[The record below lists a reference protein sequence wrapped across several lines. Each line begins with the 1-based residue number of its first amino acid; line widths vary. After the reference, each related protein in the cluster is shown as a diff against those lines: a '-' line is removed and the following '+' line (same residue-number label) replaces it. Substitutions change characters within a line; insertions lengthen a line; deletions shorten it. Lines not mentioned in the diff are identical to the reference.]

1 MRSIRFAA
9 GPWEVEVLPEDGAR
23 ISMLRFEGMS
33 LLTEAPSSFRP
44 PASDFGRYET
54 RPVYGYDDC
63 LPSVDACLYPELQWE
78 VPDHGELCWLPWEC
92 ETAGNTLT
100 CRVRSRALPLFFER
114 QMAFSESALEWRFRV
129 RNEGG
134 ETVPFQHVMHP
145 LMPVRK
151 IRSLVL
157 PSFRGLIAEM
167 GEPPPEMTAGA
178 LAGWLLGRPEGTAV
192 MLYLQN
198 AAPGEF
204 AVEFA
209 EGIRLSAWYPVGTFP
224 TLAIWWNNGGY
235 PDEEGIRRF
244 ECALEPVAGSIS
256 RLDMAFK
263 EGTCQTAEPGETLS
277 WSVIWKVERTSAPI

>member
-9 GPWEVEVLPEDGAR
+9 GPWEVEILPEDGGR
-23 ISMLRFEGMS
+23 VSLLCCEGVS

-44 PASDFGRYET
+44 PEADYGRYET

-63 LPSVDACLYPELQWE
+63 LPSVDACPYPGSEWE

-92 ETAGNTLT
+92 ETAGDTLS
-100 CRVRSRALPLFFER
+100 CRVRSRALPLLFER
-114 QMAFSESALEWRFRV
+114 QMVFTESALEWRFRV

-145 LMPVRK
+145 LMPVRS

-157 PSFRGLIAEM
+157 PPFSGLIAEM
-167 GEPPPEMTAGA
+167 GQPPEEMTAGA
-178 LAGWLLGRPEGTAV
+178 LARWLLQRPDGTAS

-198 AAPGEF
+198 ATPGEF
-204 AVEFA
+204 AIGFA
-209 EGIRLSAWYPVGTFP
+209 EGIRLSARYPAGTFP

-235 PDEEGIRRF
+235 PDEDGIRRF

-256 RLDMAFK
+256 RLDTAFK
-263 EGTCQTAEPGETLS
+263 EEACQVAGPGETLS
-277 WSVIWKVERTSAPI
+277 WSVIWTVERIGA